1 MSIGE
6 RLKSERER
14 LGYAQPAFAALAD
27 TTKKSQIDYEK
38 DLTQPKAGYLAAIAG
53 AGADVQYIVT
63 GVKTAL
69 EKIAEKN
76 VPINAEG
83 YVSIP
88 RYEVQASAGN
98 GRSVVDEPVV
108 GYFSVTKEWVR
119 NVINAEPSKLA
130 IISVDGDSMEPSLQ
144 HGEQVLIDLRRDRFD
159 NDAVYAIQYN
169 GLLRIKRVQ
178 ILHNGNVVIKSDNDA
193 YDPETLSFDEAGE
206 LHVIG
211 RVLPWKFGKFKL

>member
-38 DLTQPKAGYLAAIAG
+38 DLTQPKAGYLAAIAEV
-53 AGADVQYIVT
+53 GADVQYIVT
-63 GVKTAL
+63 GIKKVPSD
-69 EKIAEKN
+69 AESN
-76 VPINAEG
+76 VPMSAEG

-88 RYEVQASAGN
+88 KYEVEASAGN
-98 GRSVVDEPVV
+98 GRPIIDEPVV
-108 GYFSVTKEWVR
+108 GHFSVTKEWVR
-119 NVINAEPSKLA
+119 NVINAEPGKLA

-178 ILHNGNVVIKSDNDA
+178 ILHNGKVVIKSDNDA
-193 YDPETLSFDEAGE
+193 YEPETLSFDEAE
-206 LHVIG
+206 QLHVIG